1 MGPGRSGRAYSRVL
15 GAATAKGSEHVRVM
29 RRQDPREDHGNT
41 PSTTPPRLRRA
52 LLRRHAGA
60 LARAGAVYS
69 RVTFPATAILVGPNH
84 TGFGPPLSVYSEG
97 EWLLPGGS
105 LAVAADLARLFLT
118 RCPQAQPDHVAHLN
132 EHCLEVQ
139 LPFLHALRPDI
150 QILPIVLGF
159 RNLETC
165 RAVGS
170 ALAAVIEEAS
180 TPPLLIAS
188 TDLTHCGP
196 GFGQSPPPGLTA
208 EAFAHQQDRLAIEAI
223 YALDGERLHQT
234 VEIQQVTMCGYVPT
248 TAVLFAARTLGARQA
263 QLVRYA
269 TSADVSG
276 DVHRVVGYA
285 GLIML

>member
-1 MGPGRSGRAYSRVL
+1 V
-15 GAATAKGSEHVRVM
+15 
-29 RRQDPREDHGNT
+29 
-41 PSTTPPRLRRA
+41 RLREQVHV
-52 LLRRHAGA
+52 LLEPDVPHVAAPAIICPHAGLMYSGA
-60 LARAGAVYS
+60 VAGAVYS
-69 RVTFPATAILVGPNH
+69 RVTLPSTAILIGPNH
-84 TGFGPPLSVYSEG
+84 TGLGPPISVYSEG

-105 LAVAADLARLFLT
+105 LTVAADLARSFLT
-118 RCPQAQPDHVAHLN
+118 RCPQAQPDHIAHLS

-170 ALAAVIEEAS
+170 ALAAVIQEAS

-208 EAFAHQQDRLAIEAI
+208 EEFAHEQDRLAIEAI
-223 YALDGERLHQT
+223 HTLDGERLHQT
-234 VEIQQVTMCGYVPT
+234 VETHRVTMCGYVPT
-248 TAVLFAARTLGARQA
+248 TAVLFAAKTLGARQA

>member
-1 MGPGRSGRAYSRVL
+1 MGTLPAQRLPSCAGRFYDG
-15 GAATAKGSEHVRVM
+15 
-29 RRQDPREDHGNT
+29 T
-41 PSTTPPRLRRA
+41 PERLREQVRA
-52 LLRRHAGA
+52 LLEPDAPRVAVPAIICPHAGLMYSGA
-60 LARAGAVYS
+60 VAGAVYS
-69 RVTFPATAILVGPNH
+69 RVTLPATAIRVAPNPP
-84 TGFGPPLSVYSEG
+84 GFGPPLSVYSEG

-105 LAVAADLARLFLT
+105 LTVATDLARSFLT

-165 RAVGS
+165 QAVGS
-170 ALAAVIEEAS
+170 ALAAVIEEAP

-208 EAFAHQQDRLAIEAI
+208 ETFAHQQDRLAIEAI
-223 YALDGERLHQT
+223 HALDGELLHQT
-234 VEIQQVTMCGYVPT
+234 VETHQVTMCGYVPT

-263 QLVRYA
+263 HLGRYA
-269 TSADVSG
+269 TAAEGSG
-276 DVHRVVGYA
+276 GVDRVVGYA